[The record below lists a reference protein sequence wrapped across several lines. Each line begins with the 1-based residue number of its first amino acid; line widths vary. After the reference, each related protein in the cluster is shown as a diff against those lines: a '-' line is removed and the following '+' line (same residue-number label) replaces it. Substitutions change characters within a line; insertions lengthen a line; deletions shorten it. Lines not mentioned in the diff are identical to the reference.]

1 MLNMREDRPEV
12 AAKVEEAEV
21 VVDLEVVVVVV
32 DALMVHREV
41 VVETEE
47 VVIMV
52 AETATEDL
60 VCRTLRS
67 LDMALPET
75 PNTA

>member
-21 VVDLEVVVVVV
+21 VADLEVVVVV